1 VSRPDRSRREGTKA
15 RSVPV
20 VLRGFVAL
28 SLIGAAPR
36 AAWACP
42 VCFGNSDAPMA
53 LATNTGILF
62 MLGVV
67 VVMLSAFASF
77 FIYLIRRANRLA
89 AEAARTDAAGLAP
102 SEGTAQC

>member
-1 VSRPDRSRREGTKA
+1 MSRAAAKR
-15 RSVPV
+15 
-20 VLRGFVAL
+20 VLRLVVT
-28 SLIGAAPR
+28 SWLIWTVPR

-53 LATNTGILF
+53 VATNTGILF
-62 MLGVV
+62 MLGIVV
-67 VVMLSAFASF
+67 FILSAFASS

-89 AEAARTDAAGLAP
+89 AAAARADAAGLAP